1 MMPQRVNMVGR
12 QKHRVLKMLS
22 NLRDQQLWTSHIYR
36 DCYIEASCN
45 HKSKVY
51 NRYTPNTQT
60 GIQMYHWQSSN
71 HKRTNDKERDKKE
84 LQKQPK

>member
-36 DCYIEASCN
+36 DCYIEASN
-45 HKSKVY
+45 QKSIID
-51 NRYTPNTQT
+51 TQ
-60 GIQMYHWQSSN
+60 
-71 HKRTNDKERDKKE
+71 K
-84 LQKQPK
+84 